1 MFTTKKMAKV
11 YNEER
16 IIMGE
21 DLTDLEIN
29 FAQQLLQQ
37 QCHHING
44 LCSTLLQEKGSK
56 LTRDSVKNRVQIIY
70 CQNCKHHYYK
80 L

>member
-1 MFTTKKMAKV
+1 
-11 YNEER
+11 
-16 IIMGE
+16 MG
-21 DLTDLEIN
+21 DDLEIN

-44 LCSTLLQEKGSK
+44 FCSTLLQEKGSK

-70 CQNCKHHYYK
+70 CQNHKHWVVATTINSECKSVRFHISVS
-80 L
+80 